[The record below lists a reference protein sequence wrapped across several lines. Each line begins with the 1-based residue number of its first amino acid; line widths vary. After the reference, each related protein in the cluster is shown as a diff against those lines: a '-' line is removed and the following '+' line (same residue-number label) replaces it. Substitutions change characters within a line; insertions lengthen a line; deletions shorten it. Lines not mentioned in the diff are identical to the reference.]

1 MRRSIKKHI
10 LKRSNFHYIL
20 TAAVFVFTFFLGI
33 GYAQIS
39 GIDLSVDGV
48 ASMSEQSGIII
59 SDIHYSNDNNA
70 ILSESKINTYY
81 QTLLDSKNTLGDTL
95 DSYIT
100 YEMTITNLTDENVIF
115 DKVVYSSEFYDN
127 EDIIFE
133 LTNLQHGD
141 LLEAH
146 EAITFQITF
155 KYKTD
160 LTEVTNNV
168 LNSYL
173 NFKFKMEN
181 GVIIT
186 FDSNGGSPVPSD
198 LKLNAGDEIGTLPTP
213 TKERCAS
220 SGDGTFQERGC
231 TYVGVLVG
239 WYLEP
244 NFTTQ
249 VDEHYVVNEDTVLY
263 AKWHSIYEEYDNM
276 QVISFDGVDDKI
288 DTGINLYSE
297 DNINKDFELSFDVV
311 DIDRDFIRDSSHL
324 QVSIMNSKDESQNTY
339 PGFVAR
345 FNTGSAD
352 KININYRWGSFNS
365 SKNIVTT
372 SLPIHFEISR
382 REGIVYL
389 QASSAAATISEVKLF
404 DQSTYTLTKYSPT
417 NLVFGCSYDSSGN
430 PFRFFKGDLA
440 NLSVVAHE

>member
-1 MRRSIKKHI
+1 MFKNLNNKKFIFLFVVLFGSI
-10 LKRSNFHYIL
+10 L
-20 TAAVFVFTFFLGI
+20 FLGV
-33 GYAQIS
+33 GYAQIA
-39 GIDLSVDGV
+39 GINLEVNGT
-48 ASMSEQSGIII
+48 ASLNEQTGIVI
-59 SDIHYSNDNNA
+59 SDINYSSSVLADP
-70 ILSESKINTYY
+70 SQSSINTYY
-81 QTLLDSKNTLGDTL
+81 QTMLDSTIVLGNDTT
-95 DSYIT
+95 SSIT
-100 YEMTITNLTDENVIF
+100 YQVTVRNLTEDNYVFSKVIYDE
-115 DKVVYSSEFYDN
+115 DFYDN
-127 EDIIFE
+127 ENITYE
-133 LTNLQHGD
+133 LSGISHGS
-141 LLEAH
+141 LLGANQS
-146 EAITFQITF
+146 ITFNVTF
-155 KYKTD
+155 KYTGND
-160 LTEVTNNV
+160 ISNNT
-168 LNSYL
+168 LNSFL
-173 NFKFKMEN
+173 NFKFKKEN
-181 GVIIT
+181 SVTVT
-186 FDSNGGSPVPSD
+186 FNTNGGSPVPSD
-198 LKLNAGDEIGTLPTP
+198 LELNAGDEIGTLPTP
-213 TKERCAS
+213 TKESCAS
-220 SGDGTFQERGC
+220 SGDGSPQERGC

-311 DIDRDFIRDSSHL
+311 DIDRDFIRDTSHL
-324 QVSIMNSKDESQNTY
+324 QVSLMNSKDESQSTY

-352 KININYRWGSFNS
+352 KININYRWGSLNS
-365 SKNIVTT
+365 SKSIVTS

-382 REGIVYL
+382 RNGIVYL